1 MILKEK
7 TLQNA
12 KSKTAIAGQEQEK
25 NVAFYLRR
33 AFKDHEQVFVINDFK
48 FSFNDETAQID
59 HLIVYPFGFIL
70 IESKSITGE
79 VKVNE
84 LGEWSRSYQGKW
96 SGMPS
101 PIKQLELQEKLLREL
116 LHKNRAKIIGK
127 LFGIGQ
133 QTFGKRCWD
142 NVCAISSNAIVDRT
156 SIPKKIS
163 KSLVKSEFLAD
174 KLTSIMNLKN
184 SIIQTIT
191 LDSRPAFSQSEL
203 ESITSYLLSYI
214 EQKDKPLGQDKEVN
228 GIDDT
233 ERAVAEE
240 ISNQEITNP
249 RLKCKE
255 CHEEKDYTP
264 QYGRYGYF
272 IKCNKCDTNTSMNSS
287 CYSCKSKHTKV
298 SKKKEVYTLLCND
311 CGDSH
316 QLVP

>member
-33 AFKDHEQVFVINDFK
+33 AFKEHKQIFVINDFK
-48 FSFNDETAQID
+48 FTFNDETAQID

-84 LGEWSRSYQGKW
+84 LGEWSRSYKGKW

-116 LHKNRAKIIGK
+116 LHENRAKIIGK

-191 LDSRPAFSQSEL
+191 LDTRPPFSQSEL

-214 EQKDKPLGQDKEVN
+214 EQKDKPLVQNKELN
-228 GIDDT
+228 AMGNT
-233 ERAVAEE
+233 KQTVAEE
-240 ISNQEITNP
+240 ISNQENTPP

-264 QYGRYGYF
+264 QHGRYGYF
-272 IKCNKCDTNTSMNSS
+272 IKCNKCDTNTSMKSN
-287 CYSCKSKHTKV
+287 CYICDSKITKV
-298 SKKKEVYTLLCND
+298 SKKKETYSLSCND
-311 CGDSH
+311 CGETQ
-316 QLVP
+316 QLLP